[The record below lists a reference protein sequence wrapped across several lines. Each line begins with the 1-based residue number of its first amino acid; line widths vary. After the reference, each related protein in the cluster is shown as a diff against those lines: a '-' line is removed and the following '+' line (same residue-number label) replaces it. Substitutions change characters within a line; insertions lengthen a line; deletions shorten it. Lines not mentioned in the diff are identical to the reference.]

1 MFHHDHH
8 RRTVARRCG
17 CANAPAGAA
26 VDHRFVYLRAMRR
39 AIALA
44 CLVLLASCG
53 GASPPLGVTTSER
66 ASRIGPDELPSIVRW
81 REHLVSELLPYWM
94 GPAAQGSPVG
104 NFPTFRC
111 NDGSGLRP
119 DAPCPELSG
128 HGWIVSEL
136 GRDYTRMKSRQA
148 FVYGVAYH
156 ITGEEKYLLLAQ
168 AGVRWLRQHA
178 YEPAT
183 GSVISYW
190 EDGKPGPLIGQRTT
204 QDLAYAQLGLAF
216 YYYLTREPEVLEDL
230 VRVQRYIMERY
241 WDPALGGGQLRWV
254 LEDGDAP
261 GDSQRQELVASLDQ
275 LNAYLLLV
283 TPLLE
288 DPALAAQWKR
298 DTLTLAKLIKERY
311 FAPELGMF
319 WGTLHDQAQRRLGG
333 RHTDFGHSIKAMWML
348 YLAGHTLG
356 DEALV
361 TFARPLVAPLL
372 ARAAQPSGCWASG
385 LRLDGSL
392 DTGSQWW
399 VFAELDQAAATL
411 ALREPVE
418 QGRAPAA
425 YARHLPAS
433 YQCWLTRFVDKTG
446 GDTWPWIPASWTP
459 EIYSRGGP
467 PKAFH
472 WKSGYHAAEHA
483 LVAIITTAGLRG
495 EPLPLYYAFAKTPA
509 PDRIQPYYYRGTIR
523 AQTPHPL
530 PSLPNLHGLRVELT
544 DLQ

>member
-1 MFHHDHH
+1 MHVSSSSEYGSK
-8 RRTVARRCG
+8 TKGMSQCL
-17 CANAPAGAA
+17 PAAA
-26 VDHRFVYLRAMRR
+26 AAQRFVYLRAMRR

-53 GASPPLGVTTSER
+53 GAPPPPLGVTTSER
-66 ASRIGPDELPSIVRW
+66 ASRIGADEIPSIVRW

-94 GPAAQGSPVG
+94 APAAQGSPVG

-111 NDGSGLRP
+111 NDGSVLRA

-190 EDGKPGPLIGQRTT
+190 EGNMPGPPIGQRTT

-254 LEDGDAP
+254 LEDGDTP
-261 GDSQRQELVASLDQ
+261 GDSVRQELVASLDQ

-283 TPLLE
+283 APLLE

-319 WGTLHDQAQRRLGG
+319 WGTLHDHAQRKLGS
-333 RHTDFGHSIKAMWML
+333 RHTDFGHSVKALWML
-348 YLAGHTLG
+348 YLAGHTFG

-361 TFARPLVAPLL
+361 SFARPLVAPLL

-399 VFAELDQAAATL
+399 VSAELDQAAATL
-411 ALREPVE
+411 ALREPAEV
-418 QGRAPAA
+418 GRAPAA
-425 YARHLPAS
+425 YARYLSGS
-433 YQCWLTRFVDKTG
+433 YQCWLTRFVDKVN
-446 GDTWPWIPASWTP
+446 GDTWPWVPASWTP
-459 EIYSRGGP
+459 ELYAAGGP

-483 LVAIITTAGLRG
+483 LIAIITTAGLRG
-495 EPLPLYYAFAKTPA
+495 ERLPLYFAFAAPPA
-509 PDRIQPYYYRGTIR
+509 RDRIQPYYYRGDLVDER
-523 AQTPHPL
+523 PHPL
-530 PSLPNLHGLRVELT
+530 PSLPNLRGLRVELAGIR
-544 DLQ
+544 